1 MDSNEKENVWG
12 EVVTQVIADILC
24 ESGLN
29 VLEVD
34 DDIIAL
40 EGEWYSP
47 HVSNRL
53 AAEGIENEE
62 RAGLITVT
70 SKNRPATILGSVSG
84 GVTFLQVALVEQSG
98 MR

>member
-1 MDSNEKENVWG
+1 MDSNEKEIAWG
-12 EVVTQVIADILC
+12 EIATQVIADILC
-24 ESGLN
+24 KSGLN

-34 DDIIAL
+34 DGIIAL
-40 EGEWYSP
+40 KGEWYSP

-53 AAEGIENEE
+53 TAEGIENEE
-62 RAGLITVT
+62 RAGLITVA
-70 SKNRPATILGSVSG
+70 SHLNEVTILTSVSG

>member
-1 MDSNEKENVWG
+1 MGSDENDVAWG
-12 EVVTQVIADILC
+12 KIATQVIAEVLC
-24 ESGLN
+24 ESGLT
-29 VLEVD
+29 VMEVD

-53 AAEGIENEE
+53 TAEGIENEE
-62 RAGLITVT
+62 RAGLITVA
-70 SKNRPATILGSVSG
+70 SENRPATILTSVSG
-84 GVTFLQVALVEQSG
+84 GVTFLQVTMVEKSG